1 MKIYPCAHDVK
12 IKKQL
17 DFGDIPLAYL
27 HGNEDNK
34 AVVITI
40 QEDFANPPRREN
52 VRPYQSFDSKKI
64 TLFDENNKPL
74 NSTLHLENKGSKY
87 YVKPSGIISESV
99 IHASEK
105 FTYSVLLHKQDTYQ
119 KSNVYNIRLNA
130 ADKQI
135 AEALSK
141 ICCNND
147 EKELYPT
154 NIYFNDK
161 TRLPQ
166 DFFTQNLSEADFTFV
181 PLDIIG
187 ERAQELKITTGQY
200 IDQQLSK
207 HLNLWILDE
216 SFQNTLTD
224 IQQDEA
230 NYEVA
235 EPQIFTELKDTIEP
249 IQENVYKRFYTNNKW
264 EKLSDKE
271 DKYVEYFKVGGPLQ
285 IIHVESKG
293 YVILSHPDIILNS
306 SRYVKLII
314 EVLIYTYLNT
324 YYQTETRTSFVTD
337 DPIDYF
343 INVNKKYGLC
353 HPQIN
358 LLRILSDERFNTELK
373 YTIENVFVSN
383 NAEYSGI
390 TRFSDMLF
398 KKVSERLKDHSKGN
412 NMLAYTSEKTLLV
425 YDRNSSRIQII
436 ESGISLRNNG
446 DMTITIDPMFST
458 RYNIVSPEE
467 HTLTIPSKTGTYLL
481 IYSKDNPKV
490 FSITAGDNMENS
502 VVLAKISITDNLDIK
517 YKDVRILGG
526 GEWSTEPNYEM
537 IDTGNINGRPIRYGS
552 IMIIQLPMRFKT
564 IQKELQSEVEK
575 HVTSGDYPI
584 LIFKD

>member
-1 MKIYPCAHDVK
+1 MRIYPCAHNVK

-27 HGNEDNK
+27 HGNKDNK
-34 AVVITI
+34 TVVITV
-40 QEDFANPPRREN
+40 QEDFSNSPVREN
-52 VRPYQSFDSKKI
+52 VRPYQSFNSKKV
-64 TLFDENNKPL
+64 TLFDENNTPL
-74 NSTLHLENKGSKY
+74 NSNLHLESKGSKY
-87 YVKPSGIISESV
+87 YAKPSGIISESV

-105 FTYSVLLHKQDTYQ
+105 FTYSVLLRKQDTYK
-119 KSNVYNIRLNA
+119 KSNIYNIRLNA
-130 ADKQI
+130 ADQQI

-161 TRLPQ
+161 TRLLQ
-166 DFFTQNLSEADFTFV
+166 DFFTQNLSDADFTFV
-181 PLDIIG
+181 TLSIINT
-187 ERAQELKITTGQY
+187 RAEELGLTPVQY
-200 IDQQLSK
+200 INQQLSK

-216 SFQNTLTD
+216 SFDNTLTTT
-224 IQQDEA
+224 QQSEA

-235 EPQIFTELKDTIEP
+235 EPQIFTELKDAMEP
-249 IQENVYKRFYTNNKW
+249 LQGNVYKRFYTNNKW
-264 EKLSDKE
+264 SSLSNEE
-271 DKYVEYFKVGGPLQ
+271 DKYIEYFKAGGPLQ
-285 IIHVESKG
+285 IIHVEDKG
-293 YVILSHPDIILNS
+293 HVILSHPDIILNS

-314 EVLIYTYLNT
+314 EVLIYTYLNA
-324 YYQTETRTSFVTD
+324 YYQTETRSSFVTD

-358 LLRILSDERFNTELK
+358 LLRILSDERFNTALK
-373 YTIENVFVSN
+373 YIIKEVFVSS

-425 YDRNSSRIQII
+425 YDRNSSKMQIV
-436 ESGISLRNNG
+436 ESGLSLRNNG

-458 RYNIVSPEE
+458 QYGIVSPEE

-481 IYSKDNPKV
+481 VYLKNSPKV
-490 FSITAGDNMENS
+490 FMITAGDNMEDS
-502 VVLAKISITDNLDIK
+502 VIVAKISITDNLDIK

-552 IMIIQLPMRFKT
+552 VMIIQLPMRFKT
-564 IQKELQSEVEK
+564 IHKELQSEVEK

>member
-1 MKIYPCAHDVK
+1 MKIYPCAHHVK

-27 HGNEDNK
+27 HGNKNNK
-34 AVVITI
+34 TVTI
-40 QEDFANPPRREN
+40 KVQEDFAKPPLREN
-52 VRPYQSFDSKKI
+52 VRPYQSFDTKKI
-64 TLFDENNKPL
+64 TLFDENNNPL
-74 NSTLHLENKGSKY
+74 DSASHLENKGSKY
-87 YVKPSGIISESV
+87 YAKPSGIISESV

-105 FTYSVLLHKQDTYQ
+105 FTYSVLLHKQDTYK

-161 TRLPQ
+161 TKLLQ
-166 DFFTQNLSEADFTFV
+166 DFFTQNLSDADFTFIT
-181 PLDIIG
+181 LDIINA
-187 ERAQELKITTGQY
+187 RAQDLHITPDQY
-200 IDQQLSK
+200 ISQQLSK
-207 HLNLWILDE
+207 HLNLWILDN
-216 SFQNTLTD
+216 SFQNSLVTV
-224 IQQDEA
+224 QKNEA
-230 NYEVA
+230 SYEVA

-249 IQENVYKRFYTNNKW
+249 VQNNIYKRFYTNHKW
-264 EKLSDKE
+264 EKLSDE
-271 DKYVEYFKVGGPLQ
+271 DDKYVEYFKAGGPLQ
-285 IIHVESKG
+285 IIHVENKG

-314 EVLIYTYLNT
+314 EALIHTYLNA
-324 YYQTETRTSFVTD
+324 YYQTETRSSFVTD

-358 LLRILSDERFNTELK
+358 LLRILSDERFNTDLK
-373 YTIENVFVSN
+373 YVIENVAVSS

-425 YDRNSSRIQII
+425 YDRNSSKMQIV
-436 ESGISLRNNG
+436 ESGISLRDNG

-458 RYNIVSPEE
+458 QYNIVSPEE
-467 HTLTIPSKTGTYLL
+467 HMLTIPSKTGTYLL
-481 IYSKDNPKV
+481 VYLKDSPKV
-490 FSITAGDNMENS
+490 FSIVAGDTLENS
-502 VVLAKISITDNLDIK
+502 VIIAKVSIIDNLDIK

-552 IMIIQLPMRFKT
+552 IMVIQLPLRFKT
-564 IQKELQSEVEK
+564 IQNELQSEIEK